1 MKLTDIFQETYSAL
15 LSNKVR
21 SGLTM
26 LGIVIGIGSVI
37 AMVSI
42 GQGAQSAIESK
53 IESLGSNLI
62 LITPG
67 MQRGVGTQISSGR
80 GSATTLTNEDSEA
93 IMAEI
98 SLVQSVAADLSS
110 RYQVTAK
117 GTNTN
122 TSIVGTEPSYLE
134 VRNLEIGTGSFISDA
149 NLKSMSK
156 VAVVGPSVVDD
167 LFGEDVEDSS
177 VIGQT
182 IKINKIAFKIIGVS
196 KEKGSSG
203 ATNQDDMIFI
213 PLTTAQKFL
222 AGKERLS
229 TISVQ
234 VVDQD
239 SMTEAQSQI
248 TELLLSRHDITDATK
263 ADFTIMNQSEIV
275 SSASSI
281 TGTLKLLL
289 GSIAGI
295 SLVVGGIGIMNMMLT
310 TVTER
315 TREIGLRK
323 AIGAKKKDISIQFLM
338 ESIVLTFLG
347 GTLGILFGWIA
358 SLLITQ
364 FSSTATQVSLSSILL
379 AFGVSA
385 AIGILFGYYPARRA
399 AGLNP
404 IDALRYE

>member
-1 MKLTDIFQETYSAL
+1 
-15 LSNKVR
+15 
-21 SGLTM
+21 
-26 LGIVIGIGSVI
+26 
-37 AMVSI
+37 
-42 GQGAQSAIESK
+42 
-53 IESLGSNLI
+53 
-62 LITPG
+62 
-67 MQRGVGTQISSGR
+67 
-80 GSATTLTNEDSEA
+80 
-93 IMAEI
+93 
-98 SLVQSVAADLSS
+98 
-110 RYQVTAK
+110 
-117 GTNTN
+117 
-122 TSIVGTEPSYLE
+122 LE

>member
-281 TGTLKLLL
+281 TGTL
-289 GSIAGI
+289 
-295 SLVVGGIGIMNMMLT
+295 
-310 TVTER
+310 
-315 TREIGLRK
+315 
-323 AIGAKKKDISIQFLM
+323 
-338 ESIVLTFLG
+338 
-347 GTLGILFGWIA
+347 
-358 SLLITQ
+358 
-364 FSSTATQVSLSSILL
+364 
-379 AFGVSA
+379 
-385 AIGILFGYYPARRA
+385 
-399 AGLNP
+399 
-404 IDALRYE
+404 